1 MTTQQN
7 LKISLFPQKTFAKHH
22 ESIIQQ
28 IESIERKT
36 FPKHEVIEVEKNAQ
50 KNQEIKIKIYGY
62 IIYSYLASNNSLLP
76 LTRILKICIHQDYR
90 GQGLGTMIL
99 KHAIDTNKVPEKS
112 KAELYVDVKRQVAIK
127 LYEKFGFKIKELVKD
142 YYQPERDAYLM
153 VLE

>member
-1 MTTQQN
+1 M
-7 LKISLFPQKTFAKHH
+7 S
-22 ESIIQQ
+22 
-28 IESIERKT
+28 ERVYNVN
-36 FPKHEVIEVEKNAQ
+36 PPEDVVD
-50 KNQEIKIKIYGY
+50 
-62 IIYSYLASNNSLLP
+62 NNSLLP

>member
-1 MTTQQN
+1 MNIHGNQKGRRKKYLEENPKLLGTFQN
-7 LKISLFPQKTFAKHH
+7 FWKHC
-22 ESIIQQ
+22 Q
-28 IESIERKT
+28 
-36 FPKHEVIEVEKNAQ
+36 
-50 KNQEIKIKIYGY
+50 NQTIT
-62 IIYSYLASNNSLLP
+62 ND
-76 LTRILKICIHQDYR
+76 DYR